1 MLRSNMAINFPVL
14 RSEYFAFEEWVAIK
28 ITICVPKCREK
39 CFAIEDTI
47 RLPQCWSKWFAVK
60 FALSIPKHSSK
71 YFAIE
76 VAFHPQA
83 RKGL

>member
-1 MLRSNMAINFPVL
+1 MAINVPVL
-14 RSEYFAFEEWVAIK
+14 RSEHFAFEGTKFVAIK

-60 FALSIPKHSSK
+60 FALSIPKHRSK
-71 YFAIE
+71 RWSE
-76 VAFHPQA
+76 
-83 RKGL
+83 